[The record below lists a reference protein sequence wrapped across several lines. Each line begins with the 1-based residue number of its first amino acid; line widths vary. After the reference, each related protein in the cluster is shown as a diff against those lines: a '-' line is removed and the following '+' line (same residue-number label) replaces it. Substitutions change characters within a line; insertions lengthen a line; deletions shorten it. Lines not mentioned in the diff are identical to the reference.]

1 MDFTRNAQLNKLIFF
16 IFLIPGALQAF
27 PEMIR
32 HGYVNC
38 MACHTTH
45 QGGDL
50 LTPYGKELANEL
62 LNRQDSIF
70 QSTSSDRHEW
80 KVETPEWLSLGSHV
94 RLLQTMSESSLASKA
109 HFMVMQLDVDAAIKL
124 PSSIM
129 FYSAIG
135 RYEPTAPESEWKD
148 FIYWPRSWIQ
158 YTQDSSDSS
167 ESLALRVGRFFPVY
181 GLNIPEHAYL
191 NRSHLSFNP
200 GQERLSAEISW
211 NSVNYQ
217 GVLTGITQRASF
229 QKYSSEKGYSLQLS
243 KIFGSK
249 ARAGFNIYRTILK
262 NNAESL
268 PQKMEGVY
276 ALIGWDEQWSS
287 LLQFDQ
293 RHLPDDK
300 TGVISFIK
308 IGYEYTKGIEVFG
321 THEYENTDTTK
332 TDPHIEAYGLGVQ
345 YFPTSNIDLFF
356 TFKKLKDSSQ
366 LNEYQN
372 VIWMIAH
379 LYF

>member
-1 MDFTRNAQLNKLIFF
+1 MTIHVV
-16 IFLIPGALQAF
+16 QAF

-32 HGYVNC
+32 HGYMNC
-38 MACHTTH
+38 MACHTTY

-70 QSTSSDRHEW
+70 QSPSSDRYEW
-80 KVETPEWLSLGSHV
+80 KVETPEWLTLGSHV
-94 RLLQTMSESSLASKA
+94 RFLQTLSENSLASKA
-109 HFMVMQLDVDAAIKL
+109 RFMVMQFDVDAALKISDALK
-124 PSSIM
+124 I
-129 FYSAIG
+129 YGAVG
-135 RYEPTAPESEWKD
+135 RYEPTAPEAEWKD

-158 YTQDSSDSS
+158 YTQTSDDSSD
-167 ESLALRVGRFFPVY
+167 SLALRVGRFFPTY
-181 GLNIPEHAYL
+181 GLNLAEHAYI

-200 GQERLSAEISW
+200 GQERLAAEVSW

-229 QKYSSEKGYSLQLS
+229 QKYSSEKGYALQLS

-249 ARAGFNIYRTILK
+249 VRAGLNIYRTALK
-262 NNAESL
+262 TNDQNLE
-268 PQKMEGVY
+268 QKMEGLY
-276 ALIGWDEQWSS
+276 ALIGFNEQWSS

-293 RHLPDDK
+293 RHLPDSK

-308 IGYEYTKGIEVFG
+308 LGYEYTKGIEFFG
-321 THEYENTDTTK
+321 THEYENNDTTK

-345 YFPTSNIDLFF
+345 YFPASNMDFFF
-356 TFKKLKDSSQ
+356 TFKKQKDSSQ

-372 VIWMIAH
+372 ILWMIAH